1 MLLVT
6 TYNITCMEDY
16 YKHICD
22 IFLCRLTVYQINLFW
37 YDGGKRTV
45 IEEPMQKMRGES
57 VGNILYIRIDKRQFQ
72 GEIMK
77 QTD

>member
-1 MLLVT
+1 
-6 TYNITCMEDY
+6 MEDY

-37 YDGGKRTV
+37 YDGGKRMV

-57 VGNILYIRIDKRQFQ
+57 VRNILYIRIDKRQFQ
-72 GEIMK
+72 GKIMK